1 MRSMYYLTLLRQYPN
16 YLTFGFTHY
25 YFSSLGQ
32 TFFIS
37 VFVGSL
43 TEYLGI
49 TNEGFSVIYA
59 ASTLSG
65 AFLLPFLGGILDR
78 LKVRYFSLA
87 NGLTLAFFCFLMAY
101 VQDRFYMYL
110 CLLGLRLTGQGLM
123 PLIGATTI
131 GRYFT
136 ESRGKSISLASMG
149 LSLSETIMPGIAI
162 LLISTLG
169 WQLTFQILAFSLI
182 CIHLPLSWFLIK
194 KDDPFQGIH
203 HQKNISNAPVM
214 GKTRREVIRDKD
226 FYFLLASAV
235 TIPFLI
241 TGLFIHHN
249 LLAQIKGWSMEWI
262 ATCFIFYGLFK
273 IATTFLAGPLV
284 DRFSAKQIFPFHMIP
299 MIIAVILLLPGNHP
313 LFAAL
318 YLSLAGICTSFASI
332 SSTAMWAEI
341 YGYRNLG
348 SIKSMTTTVMV
359 FVSAAGP
366 VVFGVFLASSK
377 WWWLG
382 LSLNIVA
389 MMVLTITSYF
399 ILKRKRIYTETI

>member
-1 MRSMYYLTLLRQYPN
+1 MN
-16 YLTFGFTHY
+16 YLVLLGRYPHYLSFGFIHY
-25 YFSSLGQ
+25 YFSFLGQ
-32 TFFIS
+32 TFFLS

-49 TNEGFSVIYA
+49 TNEGFSLVYA
-59 ASTLSG
+59 AATLSG
-65 AFLLPFLGGILDR
+65 AFLLPFLGALLDR
-78 LKVRYFSLA
+78 VKLRDFSLV
-87 NGLTLAFFCFLMAY
+87 NGVALACFCYLMAY
-101 VQDRFYMYL
+101 VQDRFFMYL

-123 PLIGATTI
+123 PLIGSISI

-136 ESRGKSISLASMG
+136 ENRGKSLSLASMG

-169 WQLTFQILAFSLI
+169 WQMAFQIMAIALI
-182 CIHLPLSWFLIK
+182 CIHLPLVWFLVK
-194 KDDPFQGIH
+194 KNDPFQRVII
-203 HQKNISNAPVM
+203 QRESLNVPVL

-249 LLAQIKGWSMEWI
+249 LLAQIKGWTMEWI
-262 ATCFIFYGLFK
+262 ATSFIFYGLFK
-273 IATTFLAGPLV
+273 IAITFLAGPLV
-284 DRFSAKQIFPFHMIP
+284 DRFSARQVFPFHMVP
-299 MIIAVILLLPGNHP
+299 MIIGVFILIPGNHP
-313 LFAAL
+313 VFAAI
-318 YLSLAGICTSFASI
+318 YLSLAGICTSLASV

-348 SIKSMTTTVMV
+348 SIKSLTTTAMV
-359 FVSAAGP
+359 LVSAAGP
-366 VVFGVFLASSK
+366 VIIGVFLASKS

-382 LSLNIVA
+382 LLINIITMSVLSL
-389 MMVLTITSYF
+389 TSYF
-399 ILKRKRIYTETI
+399 ILKRKRIYTENP